1 MLSGD
6 QLQKLFSFC
15 GTVSECKIDDSKQ
28 LAYIEYTKP
37 EEAKAAL
44 ALNNMA
50 VGGRPINVEMAK
62 SLPLKKPS
70 SASNTNGL
78 PVMMQQAVAI
88 QQFQFQQALLV
99 QQAVASQHAA
109 LQAAT
114 TKNAQET
121 AAARAAEI
129 SKSLNLT
136 TIDQDQKDADAP
148 AKRLGIN
155 WLTFYW
161 SQ

>member
-1 MLSGD
+1 M
-6 QLQKLFSFC
+6 
-15 GTVSECKIDDSKQ
+15 SECKIDDSKQ

-50 VGGRPINVEMAK
+50 VGGRHINVEMAK
-62 SLPLKKPS
+62 SLPKKPT
-70 SASNTNGL
+70 SATNANGL

-114 TKNAQET
+114 AKTAQET

-129 SKSLNLT
+129 SKSLNIT
-136 TIDQDQKDADAP
+136 VTDQDQKDADAQV
-148 AKRLGIN
+148 KRLVFNSNFFFSFFEGVVGR
-155 WLTFYW
+155 
-161 SQ
+161 